1 MAYSISKVSDV
12 DPQSNNFYF
21 FDANIWIAAIKQ
33 NQYNIIDK
41 RIQPYIDLF
50 EAIVSLN
57 NITDPKII
65 KRLKF
70 QPKIIMTSML
80 LSEIINAYLRK
91 IAMVSFFNNNTNGY
105 EFKRDYRENV
115 HSDYEKQLKN
125 MISDIQA
132 FSFMLHF
139 LDDDF
144 NAIDAFTIFPYL
156 NRKIDFND
164 FYYYKLMKLHN
175 IPIVTDD
182 KDFNFEDIL
191 IISSNQTLLQLK

>member
-1 MAYSISKVSDV
+1 MAYSISNVSGF
-12 DPQSNNFYF
+12 DPQLNEYYF

-33 NQYNIIDK
+33 NHCGTIDI
-41 RIQPYIDLF
+41 RIKPYIEFFD
-50 EAIVSLN
+50 AVVSLN
-57 NITDPKII
+57 NITDPKIV

-91 IAMVSFFNNNTNGY
+91 VSMVLFYNNNMTGID
-105 EFKRDYRENV
+105 FKRDYREMV

-125 MISDIQA
+125 IVSDIQA
-132 FSFMLHF
+132 FNSMLHF
-139 LDDDF
+139 VDDDF
-144 NAIDAFTIFPYL
+144 KSMDASSIFPFL
-156 NRKIDFND
+156 NRKVDFND
-164 FYYYKLMKLHN
+164 FYYFKLMKSLN

-191 IISSNQTLLQLK
+191 ILTENTKLLKLK